1 MFLIILCLWRTKQV
15 QICEALGLEKRT
27 FISLVG
33 AGGKSTLF
41 SRLAEELLLKNKRI
55 ILTTTTKM
63 FAWQLAPFIKKGKLV
78 EGHDEETIRK
88 YIKKYF
94 SVESKVGRLA
104 VIGEKIEDSGEEKV
118 SGPPPDWLDK
128 WWEDKLADYF
138 LVEADGAAGRPVKAP
153 AFHEPVIPLSTTDL
167 VGVIGIDALGLSL
180 QEENVFRSQIFSR
193 LTGLNL
199 GEKIGIE
206 ALALLICHPEG
217 LFKGAPPGCRRHLF
231 INKVEN
237 SKDQKKA
244 EELAFQVLRICHRR
258 ISGIIM
264 GAANQD
270 EVVAELIK
278 EEKTL

>member
-1 MFLIILCLWRTKQV
+1 VFLIILCLWRTEQV
-15 QICEALGLEKRT
+15 QISEALGLKEKA
-27 FISLVG
+27 FISFVG

-41 SRLAEELLLKNKRI
+41 NRLAEELLLKNKRI

-63 FAWQLAPFIKKGKLV
+63 FTWQLAPFIKKGKLV
-78 EGHDEETIRK
+78 EGHDEETIRI

-94 SVESKVGRLA
+94 SVESKAGRLA

-128 WWEDKLADYF
+128 WWKDRIADYF
-138 LVEADGAAGRPVKAP
+138 LIEADGASGRPVKAP
-153 AFHEPVIPLSTTDL
+153 ASHEPVIPLSTTNL
-167 VGVIGIDALGLSL
+167 IGVIGIDALGLSL

-231 INKVEN
+231 INKAEDPE
-237 SKDQKKA
+237 DQKIA
-244 EELAFQVLRICHRR
+244 EELTFQVLKICPRG
-258 ISGIIM
+258 ISDIII
-264 GAANQD
+264 GAAGQK
-270 EVVAELIK
+270 EVVAEVIRGV
-278 EEKTL
+278 KTS